1 MTLCLLVILIVF
13 HVLSKHVDLNLR
25 FGLKVMELLNRSREL
40 AVRQFILL
48 ENLDYFLVILR
59 EHFVFVL
66 VLLNKLLH
74 LIQKLLVDWRL
85 FLLLLILVDIAGC
98 FQFE

>member
-1 MTLCLLVILIVF
+1 
-13 HVLSKHVDLNLR
+13 
-25 FGLKVMELLNRSREL
+25 MELLNRSREL